1 MVLRGGIG
9 MKDEELKP
17 YIGKCVEIKD
27 IDGDI
32 VKGVLRYD
40 DKTVAFKNYPYYLYW
55 KGTQYRYKK
64 SHIKKIREICE

>member
-1 MVLRGGIG
+1 

-17 YIGKCVEIKD
+17 YIGKWVEITD

-40 DKTVAFKNYPYYLYW
+40 NESVYKKSPYYLDFAE
-55 KGTQYRYKK
+55 TQYRYKK